1 MAFNIRAAIDAAK
14 NKGPDMTQAQ
24 AGGGDFEIAAEGFV
38 RLRFVGYFETG
49 KKESEWQGKKKVNDT
64 AELMFECSGPK
75 HQPRE
80 VDGVKYPIRV
90 TERVKLSLNEKSNFF
105 KLFAAMNWEGKA
117 THIAE
122 LLGNDYVGRIE
133 HNKKKI
139 DGKDFTFVNIRDVR
153 KPFATNPET
162 GDEYRISVDAPI
174 TELKLFLWDFATPE
188 MWDSIFIEGQYD
200 ERKNDKGEVTSP
212 ARSKNVL
219 QEKIMKA
226 LNWKACPI
234 YDYATKTVTKED
246 AAALDAAVGEVEDAP
261 KAAPE
266 ADDPME
272 GVA

>member
-24 AGGGDFEIAAEGFV
+24 TGGGDYELPAEGFV

-49 KKESEWQGKKKVNDT
+49 KRESEWQGKKKVNDT
-64 AELMFECSGPK
+64 AELVFELSGPK
-75 HQPRE
+75 HPPRD
-80 VDGVKYPIRV
+80 VDGVKYPHRV
-90 TERVKLSLNEKSNFF
+90 TERVKLSLTEKSNFF
-105 KLFAAMNWEGKA
+105 KLFAAMNWEDKA

-133 HNKKKI
+133 HSKKKI
-139 DGKDFTFVNIRDVR
+139 DGKDFTFVNLRDVR

-188 MWDSIFIEGQYD
+188 MWDSIFIDGQYD
-200 ERKNDKGEVTSP
+200 ERKNDKGEVTAP

-261 KAAPE
+261 MAAPE

>member
-64 AELMFECSGPK
+64 AELVFECSGPK
-75 HQPRE
+75 HPPRD

-139 DGKDFTFVNIRDVR
+139 DGKDFTFVNLRDVR

-162 GDEYRISVDAPI
+162 GDEYRISVDAPL

-219 QEKIMKA
+219 QEKIMNA

>member
-1 MAFNIRAAIDAAK
+1 MAFNIRTAIDAAK

-24 AGGGDFEIAAEGFV
+24 TGGSDYELPAEGFV

-64 AELMFECSGPK
+64 AELVFECSGPK
-75 HQPRE
+75 HLARE

-105 KLFAAMNWEGKA
+105 KLFTAMNWENKA

-122 LLGNDYVGRIE
+122 LLGNDYVGTIE
-133 HNKKKI
+133 HNKKKF
-139 DGKDFTFVNIRDVR
+139 DGKDFTFVNLREVR

-162 GDEYRISVDAPI
+162 GDEYRIAVDAPI
-174 TELKLFLWDFATPE
+174 SELKLFLWDFATPE

-200 ERKNDKGEVTSP
+200 ERKNDKGEVAAP

-219 QEKIMKA
+219 QERIMKA

-234 YDYATKTVTKED
+234 YDYAMKAVTKED
-246 AAALDAAVGEVEDAP
+246 TAALDAIVGEVEDAP
-261 KAAPE
+261 KAEPE
-266 ADDPME
+266 ANDPME